1 MAAGRATPAGWFY
14 EPTVLAGVDN
24 TWPVAR
30 EEIFGPVGVVIP
42 VADDDEA
49 VRVAND
55 SPYGLSGAVFSA
67 DVGAAYELA
76 SRLRTG
82 EVNLNGG
89 AGVMS
94 AEAPF
99 GGFKR
104 SGLGRELG
112 EAGLLEYCQTQTIKF
127 HAG

>member
-1 MAAGRATPAGWFY
+1 M
-14 EPTVLAGVDN
+14 VDVSGKAV
-24 TWPVAR
+24 TAR
-30 EEIFGPVGVVIP
+30 EARAEC
-42 VADDDEA
+42 
-49 VRVAND
+49 RVAFP
-55 SPYGLSGAVFSA
+55 S
-67 DVGAAYELA
+67 DVAA
-76 SRLRTG
+76 RLRTG

-112 EAGLLEYCQTQTIKF
+112 EAGFLEYCQTQTIKF